1 MYVPEEEDDDVIT
14 TSSVRAELELNDKS
28 CVDYLNDLLKKFD
41 FNKHKN
47 IQKMTAEE
55 MITFDDHL
63 DDYQK

>member
-1 MYVPEEEDDDVIT
+1 MI
-14 TSSVRAELELNDKS
+14 
-28 CVDYLNDLLKKFD
+28 YLRYSI

-47 IQKMTAEE
+47 TQKMTAEE